1 MKTHNLVR
9 FLGIP
14 ALALCSLLAVGNL
27 TSANAAEENRGQ
39 LSNSDYKFAIA
50 ATRANNAE
58 VELGQLA
65 AQKASDPAV
74 RQFAERMVQDHS
86 KASQQ
91 LNQILSQ
98 KGVTVPTE
106 TSSSEQR
113 EVDRL
118 QKYTGA
124 DFDKAYI
131 DHMIRD
137 HKKDVKEF
145 EHASQKAEDSDLKA
159 FAANTLPVLQ
169 DHLRMAQDLS
179 GTVKAE
185 KRSS

>member
-9 FLGIP
+9 FLAVP
-14 ALALCSLLAVGNL
+14 ALALCTLLAVGHR
-27 TSANAAEENRGQ
+27 ANAAEDNRGQ
-39 LSNSDYKFAIA
+39 LSNSDFKFAVA

-58 VELGQLA
+58 VEIGQLA
-65 AQKASDPAV
+65 AQKATDPAV
-74 RQFAERMVQDHS
+74 RQFAERMVRDHT
-86 KASQQ
+86 KANQELS
-91 LNQILSQ
+91 QILSQ

-106 TSSSEQR
+106 TSNSEQR

-124 DFDKAYI
+124 EFDKAYI
-131 DHMIRD
+131 DHMIRE

-145 EHASQKAEDSDLKA
+145 EHASQKAEDTDLKA

-169 DHLRMAQDLS
+169 DHLKMAEDLK
-179 GTVKAE
+179 GNVKAE
-185 KRSS
+185 KRAS

>member
-1 MKTHNLVR
+1 MKTHYLVR
-9 FLGIP
+9 ILGVP

-50 ATRANNAE
+50 ATRANNSE

-65 AQKASDPAV
+65 AQKATDPAV
-74 RQFAERMVQDHS
+74 RQFAERMVRDHS
-86 KASQQ
+86 QASQQ

-118 QKYTGA
+118 QKLSGA

-145 EHASQKAEDSDLKA
+145 EHASQKAEDNDIKT

-169 DHLRMAQDLS
+169 DHLKMAQDLQS
-179 GTVKAE
+179 TVKAE
-185 KRSS
+185 KRS